1 MSQIGQNVE
10 IGNGCII
17 VAQVGI
23 SGSTIIGDHTVIGG
37 QTGLAGHLKIGKRVK
52 IAAQSGVT
60 KNTGDGS
67 VIGGAPAVPIGEFR
81 RQVANIKSLGR
92 RDLRRK

>member
-1 MSQIGQNVE
+1 M
-10 IGNGCII
+10 
-17 VAQVGI
+17 GI
-23 SGSTIIGDHTVIGG
+23 SGSTQIGDQSIIGG
-37 QTGLAGHLKIGKRVK
+37 QTGLAGHLKIGKQVK

-60 KNTGDGS
+60 RNLNDGS
-67 VIGGAPAVPIGEFR
+67 IVGGAPAVPIEDFR